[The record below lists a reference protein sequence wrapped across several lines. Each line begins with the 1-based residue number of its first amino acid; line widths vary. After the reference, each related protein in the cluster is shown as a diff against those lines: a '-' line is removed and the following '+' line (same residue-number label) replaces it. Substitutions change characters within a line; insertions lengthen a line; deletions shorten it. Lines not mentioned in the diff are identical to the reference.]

1 MKLFDA
7 GWAPS
12 PRRVRIF
19 LAEKGVE
26 VETVSIDLRTD
37 EQLAPAYLAVN
48 PRGTVPTLLLD
59 NGMVIDEST
68 AICRYFEAVHPEP
81 NLFGQTPVE
90 IALIEGWTR
99 RIESECYAA
108 VENVFRNT
116 LPALRDRALPGKWPP
131 MPQLPELVTRGRIMF
146 DQFVAAADARLGASA
161 YLARDRFSYADI
173 ALVVALDFGRR
184 AGLVPGET
192 RANLARWYSEVSA
205 RPSMAA

>member
-1 MKLFDA
+1 MVRMKLFDA

-48 PRGTVPTLLLD
+48 PRGTVPTLILD
-59 NGMVIDEST
+59 NGTVIDEST

-81 NLFGQTPVE
+81 TLFGQTTVE

-99 RIESECYAA
+99 RIESECEAA

-116 LPALRDRALPGKWPP
+116 LPALREYGKE
-131 MPQLPELVTRGRIMF
+131 QR
-146 DQFVAAADARLGASA
+146 
-161 YLARDRFSYADI
+161 RDR
-173 ALVVALDFGRR
+173 
-184 AGLVPGET
+184 GLTYVNT
-192 RANLARWYSEVSA
+192 RV
-205 RPSMAA
+205 